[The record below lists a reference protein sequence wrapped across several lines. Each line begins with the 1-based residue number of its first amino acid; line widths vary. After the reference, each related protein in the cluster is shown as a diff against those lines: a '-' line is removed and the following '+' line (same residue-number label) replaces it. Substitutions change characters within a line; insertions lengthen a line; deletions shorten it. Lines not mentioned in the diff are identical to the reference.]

1 MVVGTVTVNGTNPIL
16 AWNGVGAICLER
28 ITVSGSTFTFRLR
41 AKSNTNI
48 GLQYWVFDTA
58 ASATKDP
65 TMAGIEAAFYDQYG
79 VTTFDATMAAMR
91 IVDAIE
97 TPKDAEVIPHGMSSN
112 LGGYTNVTVPS
123 GKVYAVVQSTVG
135 FVMTTYDT
143 GAYSN
148 SSTRPNQIE
157 IGDGGEPG
165 PGMRWRYQRLESY
178 QSTGGYTSAN
188 NIRVG
193 MTQFEQW
200 EVGWQPAS
208 AEPHINVYGQAR
220 HMIVDVTNF
229 TSATA
234 PNPTVVTGGVNATSR
249 SVSTGGA
256 STISQSV
263 TPSVTCSASG
273 GTAPYSYLWE
283 RISGDT
289 TVVANGS
296 ATSASFSTSTS
307 NQPQATTRSAVWR
320 CRITDNNGIV
330 GYSPEVTF
338 SHVAQAYTAPDYT
351 PDPLNWSNV
360 SASSSTDLCIGDT
373 AELYFNGINQPITI
387 RATISS
393 STGTATDGEL
403 EIWKNSQWA
412 AKSTTMTNGSW
423 AQTTVSNGERISFRG
438 YIRTTSG
445 ARNRSYTV
453 TVTNQTTG
461 ATIDTFTVNLSV
473 DTDTTPAT
481 ITNWPS
487 INGVV
492 NEHDYSWSTSWH
504 GEHYVTGIN
513 TPITVRF
520 EVYDY
525 SGNLDGLYMDV
536 FTWPPGGG
544 DWTHHGYFNAHIA
557 GPDGLRK
564 FDVPNVVNGTR
575 VSVNPRA
582 VTNGGRKS
590 ATCRLVLWSITGAGG
605 QFASADQSFTV
616 DNDNNYFITPN
627 PISIPTLS
635 VTTNDPTANTS
646 VSYFQIT
653 GINQPITLRFSREP
667 PDGNLYTRRLVV
679 AVADVGAGSGG
690 PWTYHNVGANNT
702 LDIPNVENGRW
713 FYVHGYL
720 ETQSGRASGGWQTNI
735 TNVTTGAQIAS
746 FRVEGTV
753 DADNNHNVA
762 DVIPNAV
769 GTISPITPTT
779 TAEVAWGAPRNFQI
793 TGINQ
798 EITLRVTKSH
808 VSQSGNVT
816 RKWLYVRTST
826 DGTNFD
832 EIAIMQ
838 NDNQTF
844 DFTVTNNMWVQFGIQ
859 VLTSAGRANAQ
870 WNVTVT
876 NRTGSGTVAT
886 MAVDATVDS
895 DDNYNVAA
903 PPTVTL
909 DRYSDSQFNFS
920 SQGILYTTHFTSRAT
935 VTGGQ
940 APLSYQWEKVSGFGG
955 WTIGSPTSTTTAI
968 RYEGRTNYNNV
979 TGIFR
984 LKVTDGLGRVAYS
997 PDLYLDASA
1006 GDSLS

>member
-1 MVVGTVTVNGTNPIL
+1 MANNVTLEIYSEAGDVQVLGDGGIGFGLSATGNLTLVDDGQAHPQPMVVGTVTVNGTNPIL
-16 AWNGVGAICLER
+16 AWKGVGAICLER

-135 FVMTTYDT
+135 FVFTTYDT

-208 AEPHINVYGQAR
+208 AAPHINVYGQAR

-263 TPSVTCSASG
+263 TPSVTCSPSG

-338 SHVAQAYTAPDYT
+338 THVAQAYSVDVT
-351 PDPLNWSNV
+351 PD
-360 SASSSTDLCIGDT
+360 
-373 AELYFNGINQPITI
+373 
-387 RATISS
+387 
-393 STGTATDGEL
+393 
-403 EIWKNSQWA
+403 
-412 AKSTTMTNGSW
+412 
-423 AQTTVSNGERISFRG
+423 
-438 YIRTTSG
+438 
-445 ARNRSYTV
+445 
-453 TVTNQTTG
+453 
-461 ATIDTFTVNLSV
+461 
-473 DTDTTPAT
+473 T

-492 NEHDYSWSTSWH
+492 NENDYSWSTDWY
-504 GEHYVTGIN
+504 GPHYVNGIN
-513 TPITVRF
+513 QPITLRY

-525 SGNLDGLYMDV
+525 SGNLDALHMDV
-536 FTWPPGGG
+536 FTWPPGAGG
-544 DWTHHGYFNAHIA
+544 WTHHGYFSAHVA
-557 GPDGLRK
+557 GSDGLRK

-575 VSVNPRA
+575 VAVNPHA
-582 VTNGGRKS
+582 ISNSGRKS
-590 ATCRLVLWSITGAGG
+590 ATCRLVLWSITGVGG
-605 QFASADQSFTV
+605 QFASANQSFVV
-616 DNDNNYFITPN
+616 DNDNNY
-627 PISIPTLS
+627 
-635 VTTNDPTANTS
+635 
-646 VSYFQIT
+646 
-653 GINQPITLRFSREP
+653 
-667 PDGNLYTRRLVV
+667 
-679 AVADVGAGSGG
+679 
-690 PWTYHNVGANNT
+690 
-702 LDIPNVENGRW
+702 
-713 FYVHGYL
+713 
-720 ETQSGRASGGWQTNI
+720 
-735 TNVTTGAQIAS
+735 
-746 FRVEGTV
+746 
-753 DADNNHNVA
+753 NVA

-769 GTISPITPTT
+769 GTISPITPST

-798 EITLRVTKSH
+798 AITLRVTKSH
-808 VSQSGNVT
+808 VSQSGNIT
-816 RKWLYVRTST
+816 RKWLYVRTGT
-826 DGTNFD
+826 DGTNFN
-832 EIAIMQ
+832 EIAILQ

-844 DFTVTNNMWVQFGIQ
+844 DFTVTNGMWVQFGIQ
-859 VLTSAGRANAQ
+859 VLTSAGTANAQ
-870 WNVTVT
+870 WNVSVT
-876 NRTGSGTVAT
+876 NLTGGGTVAT
-886 MAVDATVDS
+886 MAVNATVDS
-895 DDNYNVAA
+895 DNNYNTSGAITPVDWPNMSVFLNSTNGSSSSPNYSNGPTRTIAGLASGQTGSISLSGSADGDAQGWVEIWKNGVNQGIKFLSQENTNAVNTNYAA
-903 PPTVTL
+903 VSVVNGDTIHFRVGVNGPLATQFNTPVSVYKSLAVTVNASPGGVIDTFNANL
-909 DRYSDSQFNFS
+909 SHSDSYS
-920 SQGILYTTHFTSRAT
+920 SGGPGGGGPIT
-935 VTGGQ
+935 V
-940 APLSYQWEKVSGFGG
+940 E
-955 WTIGSPTSTTTAI
+955 
-968 RYEGRTNYNNV
+968 
-979 TGIFR
+979 
-984 LKVTDGLGRVAYS
+984 
-997 PDLYLDASA
+997 
-1006 GDSLS
+1006 